1 MCRFYLDNRTLFYL
15 KDRGGNM
22 PKKKTR
28 KAVAK
33 RFKVSAGGKVLYKKS
48 GTGHLF
54 TGKSRRRKRRLRK
67 KGVLGVRASRW
78 IAGMIQK

>member
-1 MCRFYLDNRTLFYL
+1 
-15 KDRGGNM
+15 M

-33 RFKVSAGGKVLYKKS
+33 RFKISATGKVLYRKPGS
-48 GTGHLF
+48 GHLL

-67 KGVLGVRASRW
+67 KGVLGARASRW
-78 IAGMIQK
+78 IAGMLQQ